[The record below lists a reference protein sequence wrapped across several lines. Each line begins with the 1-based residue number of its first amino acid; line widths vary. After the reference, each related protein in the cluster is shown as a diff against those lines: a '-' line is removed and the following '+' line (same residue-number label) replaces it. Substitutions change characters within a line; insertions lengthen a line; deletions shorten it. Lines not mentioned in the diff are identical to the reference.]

1 MDGYDESVDDL
12 SGRLGDRGD
21 TPVPVRLQNG
31 GDVVVD
37 QPVPWG
43 RFLEINGS
51 QHVPR
56 HLEQLRALRH
66 SS

>member
-1 MDGYDESVDDL
+1 MDGYDEFVDDL

-21 TPVPVRLQNG
+21 TPVPVRLQDG
-31 GDVVVD
+31 GDVVLD

-51 QHVPR
+51 QHVPG

>member
-21 TPVPVRLQNG
+21 TPVPVPAPERRRRRPG
-31 GDVVVD
+31 PAGTV
-37 QPVPWG
+37 G

-51 QHVPR
+51 QHVPG